1 MLPPGMDKALSSPSE
16 QAPELGKKKKSFFSM
31 IEKQHEREEGEIK
44 DSEAAKTMKNYLGY
58 Y

>member
-1 MLPPGMDKALSSPSE
+1 
-16 QAPELGKKKKSFFSM
+16 M

-58 Y
+58 YQSERRNSHASDHS